1 MEFLNPALSA
11 PWDRIW
17 FEPYKIPLRSPDLK
31 KTGRLSRQPV
41 SQGGTRPERA
51 FLVGFDWRG
60 RSRSGKFSAPPTA
73 AAQAA
78 RDHAAASA
86 TKVPTIPEFSAE
98 ESLDELRT
106 LAVSAGADVAGEF
119 LQRRDRPDPA
129 TLIGRGKL
137 EEIAGAAAS
146 VSADLLLFDHDLT
159 ASQQRNIERVVRT
172 RVIDRTQLI
181 LDIFA
186 RHARTREGQLQ
197 VELAQLEYMLPRL
210 AGRGVEMSQLGGGI
224 GTRGPGETQL
234 ETDRRRIYRRVR
246 HVKQQL
252 ENVRRVRAQQRQRR
266 ASVPVATVA
275 LVGYTNAGKS
285 TLFNVL
291 TQSDVLASPRM
302 FATLDPTIRGVTL
315 PSRREVLLSDT
326 VGFIRNL
333 PHTLVSAFRATLEE
347 VQRAALILH
356 VSDASSP
363 LSAEQDAQVER
374 VLKELETER
383 KPRLRV
389 LNKTDLLPAVQRDA
403 LRPDPGIV
411 HVSAKTGAGMSS
423 LLERIDQLLQ
433 DDAIRRVR
441 LRIPQREGKML
452 ALLEAKARIHSRQYK
467 DGLVELEAEAP
478 DSVIRRVKS
487 YVVTSDFAPLKVEGD
502 TAAVLR
508 ERR

>member
-1 MEFLNPALSA
+1 MSPPAPA
-11 PWDRIW
+11 Q
-17 FEPYKIPLRSPDLK
+17 EK
-31 KTGRLSRQPV
+31 
-41 SQGGTRPERA
+41 ERA
-51 FLVGFDWRG
+51 FLVGLDCRTRPRQKPG
-60 RSRSGKFSAPPTA
+60 AKGARAGLSGQASAARESAGGSVASKAPP
-73 AAQAA
+73 
-78 RDHAAASA
+78 
-86 TKVPTIPEFSAE
+86 IPEFTAE
-98 ESLDELRT
+98 ESLDELRS
-106 LAVSAGADVAGEF
+106 LAESAGAGVVGEF

-159 ASQQRNIERVVRT
+159 ASQLRNIEKAVNI

-234 ETDRRRIYRRVR
+234 ETDRRKIYRRVR

-252 ENVRRVRAQQRQRR
+252 ENVRRIRTQQRQRR
-266 ASVPVATVA
+266 APVATVA

-291 TQSDVLASPRM
+291 TQAAVLESPRM
-302 FATLDPTIRGVTL
+302 FATLDPTIRSVTL
-315 PSRREVLLSDT
+315 PSRRQVLLSDT
-326 VGFIRNL
+326 VGFLRNL

-347 VQRAALILH
+347 VQRAALVLQ
-356 VSDASSP
+356 VSDASNP
-363 LSAEQDAQVER
+363 LSAEQDAQVDR
-374 VLKELETER
+374 VLTELEVDA

-389 LNKTDLLPAVQRDA
+389 MNKVDLLSASERDSLTDDA
-403 LRPDPGIV
+403 KSVHISAAKGIGI
-411 HVSAKTGAGMSS
+411 TT
-423 LLERIDQLLQ
+423 LLDRIDQMLVEDPLS
-433 DDAIRRVR
+433 RVH
-441 LRIPQREGKML
+441 LRIPQREGKL
-452 ALLEAKARIHSRQYK
+452 LSLLEARARIYSRAYK

-478 DSVIRRVKS
+478 ESVVRRVKNWI
-487 YVVTSDFAPLKVEGD
+487 TD
-502 TAAVLR
+502 
-508 ERR
+508 